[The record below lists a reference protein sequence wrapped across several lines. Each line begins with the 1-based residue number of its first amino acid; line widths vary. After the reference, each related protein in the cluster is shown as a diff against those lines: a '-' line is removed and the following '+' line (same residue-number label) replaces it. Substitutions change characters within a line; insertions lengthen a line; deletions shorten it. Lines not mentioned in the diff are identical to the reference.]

1 MAFSSCLY
9 TTKINEDQIFS
20 DENHNWNKQLLC
32 AGPYTIGYEKSKITV
47 GVIKKKTIYDLL
59 MDGLRLMQQMQR
71 VRRLGF
77 IGVQ

>member
-1 MAFSSCLY
+1 MAFSCRC

-47 GVIKKKTIYDLL
+47 GVIKKKPYMIY
-59 MDGLRLMQQMQR
+59 
-71 VRRLGF
+71 
-77 IGVQ
+77 